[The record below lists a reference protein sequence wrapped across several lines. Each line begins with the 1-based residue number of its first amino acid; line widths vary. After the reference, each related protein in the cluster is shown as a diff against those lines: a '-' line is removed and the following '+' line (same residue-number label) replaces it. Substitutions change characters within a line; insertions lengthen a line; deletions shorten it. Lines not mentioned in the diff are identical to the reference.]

1 MKIVWIVFIG
11 IFVSMLLFITL
22 KKNENEFIEV
32 SKNEIKKIDSV
43 QHELFSEAD
52 NIITNIMLE
61 NSKKDSI
68 FKNLNGELNSEKN
81 KLKYL
86 VCKLK
91 NYSIEVKT
99 NNGDYTKKIDSL
111 ERKLSLVKNKIIEKD
126 NLIETCLDSIELKNN
141 KIKEYNNKIEEY
153 INDTN
158 YLSFDTVHK
167 TIYSIDTI
175 LIPAE
180 KVKTLKLRKEKK
192 ERKGLFNN
200 LFKK

>member
-1 MKIVWIVFIG
+1 MRSVWIIFIG
-11 IFVSMLLFITL
+11 FFTIVSLMVIFKS
-22 KKNENEFIEV
+22 NENEFIEE
-32 SKNEIKKIDSV
+32 SKFEIKKIDSA
-43 QHELFSEAD
+43 QNKLFSEAD

-86 VCKLK
+86 VNKLK
-91 NYSIEVKT
+91 NYSVEVST
-99 NNGDYTKKIDSL
+99 SNADYNNKIDSL
-111 ERKLSLVKNKIIEKD
+111 KKKLSFAKIKSNEKD
-126 NLIETCLDSIELKNN
+126 DLIKSYLDSIETKNIEIKDYN
-141 KIKEYNNKIEEY
+141 KKIEEY
-153 INDTN
+153 VNDTS
-158 YLSFDTVHK
+158 YTSFDTVHK

-180 KVKTLKLRKEKK
+180 KVKTLKLKKEKK
-192 ERKGLFNN
+192 EKNKLFNN

>member
-1 MKIVWIVFIG
+1 MTFNTK
-11 IFVSMLLFITL
+11 
-22 KKNENEFIEV
+22 ENQFIEE
-32 SKNEIKKIDSV
+32 SKNEIKEIDSV

-68 FKNLNGELNSEKN
+68 FENLNGELNSEKN

-86 VCKLK
+86 VNKLK
-91 NYSIEVKT
+91 SYSIEVKT

>member
-1 MKIVWIVFIG
+1 MTFNTK
-11 IFVSMLLFITL
+11 
-22 KKNENEFIEV
+22 ENQFIEE
-32 SKNEIKKIDSV
+32 SKNEIKEIDSV

-68 FKNLNGELNSEKN
+68 FENLNGELNSEKN

-91 NYSIEVKT
+91 NYSVEVKT

-180 KVKTLKLRKEKK
+180 KVKTLKLRKEKR

>member
-1 MKIVWIVFIG
+1 MKIVWIIFIG
-11 IFVSMLLFITL
+11 FFISMLLVMTFNT
-22 KKNENEFIEV
+22 KENEFIEV

-61 NSKKDSI
+61 SSKKDSM
-68 FKNLNGELNSEKN
+68 FKDISGELNSEKN

-86 VCKLK
+86 VKKLK

-111 ERKLSLVKNKIIEKD
+111 KTKLSFVKKKINEKD
-126 NLIETCLDSIELKNN
+126 NLIEKYLDSIETKNN
-141 KIKEYNNKIEEY
+141 KIKEYDNKIEEY
-153 INDTN
+153 INDTS

-167 TIYSIDTI
+167 TIYSIDTV
-175 LIPAE
+175 LIPSE
-180 KVKTLKLRKEKK
+180 KVKTLKLRKDKK

>member
-1 MKIVWIVFIG
+1 MKIVWIIFIG
-11 IFVSMLLFITL
+11 FFISMLLVMTFNT
-22 KKNENEFIEV
+22 KENQFIEE
-32 SKNEIKKIDSV
+32 SKNEIKEIDSV

-68 FKNLNGELNSEKN
+68 FENLNGELNSEKN

-86 VCKLK
+86 VNKLK
-91 NYSIEVKT
+91 SYSIEVKT

-180 KVKTLKLRKEKK
+180 KVKTLKLRKEKR

>member
-1 MKIVWIVFIG
+1 
-11 IFVSMLLFITL
+11 MLLVMTL
-22 KKNENEFIEV
+22 NSKENEFIEE
-32 SKNEIKKIDSV
+32 SKHEIKKIDSV

-52 NIITNIMLE
+52 NIITNIILE
-61 NSKKDSI
+61 SSKKDSM
-68 FKNLNGELNSEKN
+68 FKDISGELNSEKN

-86 VCKLK
+86 VKKLK

-111 ERKLSLVKNKIIEKD
+111 ERKLSLVKNKINEKD
-126 NLIETCLDSIELKNN
+126 NLIETYLDSIETKNN
-141 KIKEYNNKIEEY
+141 KIKEYGNKIEEY

-158 YLSFDTVHK
+158 YVSFDTVHK

-180 KVKTLKLRKEKK
+180 KVKSLKLRKEKK
-192 ERKGLFNN
+192 RKKGVI
-200 LFKK
+200 

>member
-1 MKIVWIVFIG
+1 MRSVWIIFIG
-11 IFVSMLLFITL
+11 FFAIVSLMFIFKS
-22 KKNENEFIEV
+22 NENEFIEE
-32 SKNEIKKIDSV
+32 SKFEIKKIDSA
-43 QHELFSEAD
+43 QNKLFSEAD

-86 VCKLK
+86 VNKLK
-91 NYSIEVKT
+91 NYSVEVST
-99 NNGDYTKKIDSL
+99 SNADYNNKIDSL
-111 ERKLSLVKNKIIEKD
+111 KKKLSFVKMESNEKD
-126 NLIETCLDSIELKNN
+126 VLIKSYLDSIESKNIE
-141 KIKEYNNKIEEY
+141 IKDYNNKIEEY
-153 INDTN
+153 VNDTS
-158 YLSFDTVHK
+158 YTSFDTVHK

-180 KVKTLKLRKEKK
+180 KVKTLKLKKEKK
-192 ERKGLFNN
+192 EKNKLFNN

>member
-1 MKIVWIVFIG
+1 MKIVWIIFIG

-180 KVKTLKLRKEKK
+180 KVKTLKLRKEKR

>member
-1 MKIVWIVFIG
+1 MKIVWIIFIG

-175 LIPAE
+175 LVPAE
-180 KVKTLKLRKEKK
+180 KVKTLKLRKEKR

>member
-158 YLSFDTVHK
+158 HLSFDTVHK